1 MRSPLDFHI
10 LKMGRSLAANITK
23 TCAIASPL
31 FTDYLYQSAIA
42 FLTSYRERSHYCFL
56 MIVQIRIQLP
66 RNAVCNDMKT
76 LEEIKQTL
84 TTRKPLLQKQYRVT
98 ELGVFGSY
106 ARGEQTQTS
115 DVDIL
120 IDYEQAPTLFQLVEL
135 RDYLAG
141 VVGVKVDVVTKNG
154 LKPRIRERVLSEVV
168 YV

>member
-1 MRSPLDFHI
+1 
-10 LKMGRSLAANITK
+10 
-23 TCAIASPL
+23 
-31 FTDYLYQSAIA
+31 
-42 FLTSYRERSHYCFL
+42 
-56 MIVQIRIQLP
+56 
-66 RNAVCNDMKT
+66 MKT
-76 LEEIKQTL
+76 LEEIKQILKAT
-84 TTRKPLLQKQYRVT
+84 KPLLQQQYRVT

-106 ARGEQTQTS
+106 TQGQQTQTS

-141 VVGVKVDVVTKNG
+141 VMGMKVDVVTKNG